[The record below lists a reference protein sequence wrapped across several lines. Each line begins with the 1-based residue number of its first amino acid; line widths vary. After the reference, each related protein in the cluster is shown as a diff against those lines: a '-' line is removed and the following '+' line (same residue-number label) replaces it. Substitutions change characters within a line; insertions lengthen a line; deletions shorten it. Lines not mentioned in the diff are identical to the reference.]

1 MRRTAVACNVLLL
14 LLCVPA
20 QALQIE
26 CGDVYASL
34 QQHVRS
40 SQAWPALD
48 TRQACMSDAFIVK
61 SLMHMNASTLQ
72 QSNGVFLL
80 TEDSRALAELVT
92 FAMIGRH
99 FIQQEVKESFAFS
112 WNRYHGTLTLENR
125 MEPLAPFF
133 PNSHTM
139 LRTRYKGFSTRITNT
154 LATQALSSERPLP
167 TRQHTFTFFFFN
179 LLHEQAINEPL
190 LAILL

>member
-80 TEDSRALAELVT
+80 TDDSRALAELVT

-112 WNRYHGTLTLENR
+112 WNRYHGTLTLELLPC
-125 MEPLAPFF
+125 E
-133 PNSHTM
+133 
-139 LRTRYKGFSTRITNT
+139 FS
-154 LATQALSSERPLP
+154 RPLYDFVLVCALL
-167 TRQHTFTFFFFN
+167 TILSVVVLQEQVKVHTASAHAGSDVQKGN
-179 LLHEQAINEPL
+179 AIVGF
-190 LAILL
+190 ASAYKASV